1 SARARR
7 AAEFDALFAAAVRG
21 VDRVEPT
28 RLRLELRPGRRVAG
42 QAAEL
47 MVAETGCCSFFAF
60 ALTAIDG
67 RLALE
72 AVVPPAQIAVLDA
85 LADHAVSAAGL
96 SA

>member
-1 SARARR
+1 
-7 AAEFDALFAAAVRG
+7 
-21 VDRVEPT
+21 
-28 RLRLELRPGRRVAG
+28 
-42 QAAEL
+42 

-60 ALTAIDG
+60 ARTATDG

>member
-1 SARARR
+1 MSGDATRAWPVPVSARARR

-47 MVAETGCCSFFAF
+47 M
-60 ALTAIDG
+60 
-67 RLALE
+67 
-72 AVVPPAQIAVLDA
+72 
-85 LADHAVSAAGL
+85 
-96 SA
+96 

>member
-1 SARARR
+1 MDLPELDAGGAWAPDACTLPTSARARR

-47 MVAETGCCSFFAF
+47 M
-60 ALTAIDG
+60 
-67 RLALE
+67 
-72 AVVPPAQIAVLDA
+72 
-85 LADHAVSAAGL
+85 
-96 SA
+96 